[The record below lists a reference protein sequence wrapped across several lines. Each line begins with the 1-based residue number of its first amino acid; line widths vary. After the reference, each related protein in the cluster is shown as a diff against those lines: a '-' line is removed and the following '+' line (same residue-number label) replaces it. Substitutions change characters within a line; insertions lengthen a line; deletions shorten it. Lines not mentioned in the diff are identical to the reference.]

1 MDNVY
6 NINWRTFIILNLPV
20 LLRQLKFIKLLEV
33 FFKPIVWLHLEF
45 LAFRNQALYKVN
57 HNSQICYLQAV
68 LNDIFDNTD
77 RRIVIRNAILREPLW
92 FYEPEEN
99 KPVLFYE
106 ESDNK
111 PVYFREES
119 EFIGDGADFLVLVP
133 IDLKPTNTQELNA
146 FIVKMKGLLFY
157 YKLYVKKALIITDT
171 GEVLGEV

>member
-20 LLRQLKFIKLLEV
+20 FLRKIRSIKLLEV
-33 FFKPIVWLHLEF
+33 FFKPVVLLHLEF
-45 LAFRNQALYKVN
+45 LEFRRQALYKVN

-68 LNDIFDNTD
+68 LNDSFDNTQ
-77 RRIVIRNAILREPLW
+77 RRIIIRNAILREPLW

-106 ESDNK
+106 ENDNK

-133 IDLKPTNTQELNA
+133 IDLKPTNTQEENA
-146 FIVKMKGLLFY
+146 LLIKMKAQIDY
-157 YKLYVKKALIITDT
+157 YKLFVKNYIILW
-171 GEVLGEV
+171 V

>member
-33 FFKPIVWLHLEF
+33 FFKPIMWLHLEF
-45 LAFRNQALYKVN
+45 LAFRTQALYKVN
-57 HNSQICYLQAV
+57 HNSQICFLQAV
-68 LNDIFDNTD
+68 LNDSFDKVQ

-106 ESDNK
+106 EMDNK
-111 PVYFREES
+111 PVYFREEI
-119 EFIGDGADFLVLVP
+119 EFVGDGADFLVLVP
-133 IDLKPTNTQELNA
+133 LDLKPTNTQEENALIIKMEGQLN
-146 FIVKMKGLLFY
+146 Y
-157 YKLYVKKALIITDT
+157 YKLFVKNYIILW
-171 GEVLGEV
+171 V

>member
-1 MDNVY
+1 MENVY
-6 NINWRTFIILNLPV
+6 NNDWSKFIISNLPFEE
-20 LLRQLKFIKLLEV
+20 RKPKTIKWLNVIL
-33 FFKPIVWLHLEF
+33 KPIARLHIEF

-68 LNDIFDNTD
+68 LNDIFDNTQ
-77 RRIVIRNAILREPLW
+77 RRIIIRNAILREPLW

-106 ESDNK
+106 EIDGK

-133 IDLKPTNTQELNA
+133 IDLKPTNTQEEIA
-146 FIVKMKGLLFY
+146 FLIRMRAQLDY
-157 YKLYVKKALIITDT
+157 YKLFVKNYKILW
-171 GEVLGEV
+171 V

>member
-1 MDNVY
+1 
-6 NINWRTFIILNLPV
+6 
-20 LLRQLKFIKLLEV
+20 
-33 FFKPIVWLHLEF
+33 LEF
-45 LAFRNQALYKVN
+45 LEFRRQALYKVN

-68 LNDIFDNTD
+68 LNDSFDNVQ
-77 RRIVIRNAILREPLW
+77 RRIIIRNAILREPLW

-133 IDLKPTNTQELNA
+133 MDLKPTNAQEENA
-146 FIVKMKGLLFY
+146 LLIKMKAQIDY
-157 YKLYVKKALIITDT
+157 YKLFVKNYIILW
-171 GEVLGEV
+171 V

>member
-1 MDNVY
+1 MENVY
-6 NINWRTFIILNLPV
+6 NNNWNNFIISNLPFEE
-20 LLRQLKFIKLLEV
+20 RKPKTIKWLNVIL
-33 FFKPIVWLHLEF
+33 KPIVRLHIEF

-57 HNSQICYLQAV
+57 HNSQICFLQAV
-68 LNDIFDNTD
+68 LNDVFDNTQ
-77 RRIVIRNAILREPLW
+77 RRIIIRNAILREPLW

-133 IDLKPTNTQELNA
+133 IDIKPTNTQELNA
-146 FIVKMKGLLFY
+146 FIIKMEGQLNY
-157 YKLYVKKALIITDT
+157 YKLFVKNYKILW
-171 GEVLGEV
+171 V

>member
-1 MDNVY
+1 MENVY
-6 NINWRTFIILNLPV
+6 NNDWSKFIISNLPFEE
-20 LLRQLKFIKLLEV
+20 RKPKTIKWLNVIL
-33 FFKPIVWLHLEF
+33 KPIARLHIEF

-68 LNDIFDNTD
+68 LNDIFDNTE
-77 RRIVIRNAILREPLW
+77 RRIIIRNAILREPLW

-106 ESDNK
+106 EIDDK

-133 IDLKPTNTQELNA
+133 IDLKPTNTQEEIA
-146 FIVKMKGLLFY
+146 FLIRMKAQLDY
-157 YKLYVKKALIITDT
+157 YKLFVKNYKILW
-171 GEVLGEV
+171 V

>member
-6 NINWRTFIILNLPV
+6 SINWRNFVINNIPV
-20 LLRQLKFIKLLEV
+20 DLRKVRTVNWLLVL
-33 FFKPIVWLHLEF
+33 FKPIMWLHLEF
-45 LAFRNQALYKVN
+45 LAFRTQALYKVN

-68 LNDIFDNTD
+68 LNDSFDNVQ
-77 RRIVIRNAILREPLW
+77 RRIIIRNATLREPLW

-106 ESDNK
+106 PSDNK

-146 FIVKMKGLLFY
+146 LIIKMEGQLNY
-157 YKLYVKKALIITDT
+157 YKLYVKNYIILW
-171 GEVLGEV
+171 V

>member
-6 NINWRTFIILNLPV
+6 NINWRKFIIEN
-20 LLRQLKFIKLLEV
+20 LEV
-33 FFKPIVWLHLEF
+33 DLRRVKTVKWLEVLFKPIIWLHIEF
-45 LAFRNQALYKVN
+45 LAFRIQALYKVN

-68 LNDIFDNTD
+68 LNDSFDNVQ
-77 RRIVIRNAILREPLW
+77 RRIIIRNAILREPLW

-133 IDLKPTNTQELNA
+133 IDLKPTNTQEENA
-146 FIVKMKGLLFY
+146 LLIKMKAQIDY
-157 YKLYVKKALIITDT
+157 YKLFVKNYIILW
-171 GEVLGEV
+171 V